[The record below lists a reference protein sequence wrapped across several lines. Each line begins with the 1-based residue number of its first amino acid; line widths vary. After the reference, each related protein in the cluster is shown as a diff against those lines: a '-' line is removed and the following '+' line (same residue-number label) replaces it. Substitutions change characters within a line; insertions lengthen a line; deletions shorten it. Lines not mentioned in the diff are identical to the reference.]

1 MADARAFVLRL
12 WRDAFGPEA
21 SYAPPL
27 PALNRVLYALSGDVV
42 AGSDTLAGRPV
53 AAGAAW
59 HAPGACVARAG
70 GHGAVVLV
78 GELVPA
84 EEAGAL
90 WPGPG
95 VRRERLLEHPID
107 LDPAARYLMRCDRV
121 EFPLGGVAW
130 PHRHRGGG
138 IRCLLSGL
146 LEVTV
151 ASDPPRV
158 VRPGEAW
165 FESGR
170 EAVLARAS
178 ATEDTSFLRVSIL
191 PREIQGQSSIVYVD
205 PADADRGKPRRYT
218 VLVDEPIETR

>member
-1 MADARAFVLRL
+1 MADGRGFVLRL

-21 SYAPPL
+21 SYTPPL
-27 PALNRVLYALSGDVV
+27 PALNRVLYVVGGELV
-42 AGSDTLAGRPV
+42 AGSDTLAGRAV

-70 GHGAVVLV
+70 GLGAVVLR
-78 GELVPA
+78 GELLST
-84 EEAGAL
+84 AGAESS
-90 WPGPG
+90 WPTPG
-95 VRRERLLEHPID
+95 VRAERLLEHPID
-107 LDPAARYLMRCDRV
+107 LDPNAAYLMRCDRV
-121 EFPLGGVAW
+121 EFPLGGVAR
-130 PHRHRGGG
+130 PHCHRGGG
-138 IRCLLSGL
+138 IRCLLAGL

-151 ASDPPRV
+151 AAHPPRV
-158 VRPGEAW
+158 IRPGEAW

-191 PREIQGQSSIVYVD
+191 PREIRGQSSIIYVD
-205 PADADRGKPRRYT
+205 PADAARGKPRRYT